1 MPGVTLD
8 AGHYMFVLRMPV
20 GGQAIVDIYRA
31 GDAAH
36 VASCLAV
43 EVKRTGPSAAAFVN
57 YSGVTPAALK
67 SWFVGGSVIGF
78 QFVYPPSEAKTIYLA
93 SGEPVP
99 FGTVQTIRPDM
110 VGTYGVAMT
119 GESAESL
126 HPVGT
131 SGGIPVA
138 PLELDGAGHLTAARR
153 ALADRL
159 ATQPADTQ
167 SQTLLLIEL
176 LDRVE
181 NAYGARD
188 ARKMAEA
195 LRLAASTIDGVLAS
209 QRSRFSGVPALPDD
223 VVAAVEKARAHLQA
237 FSKLAAST
245 R

>member
-1 MPGVTLD
+1 MDRWRRLATSAVVLFGVLCATPSAAQAPANDRGHVRFSESVRVPGVTLD

-93 SGEPVP
+93 TGEPVP

-119 GESAESL
+119 GESADSL
-126 HPVGT
+126 QPVGT

-138 PLELDGAGHLTAARR
+138 PLAAANRCSAAEKRASASGSGKRR
-153 ALADRL
+153 RY
-159 ATQPADTQ
+159 PH
-167 SQTLLLIEL
+167 
-176 LDRVE
+176 
-181 NAYGARD
+181 
-188 ARKMAEA
+188 
-195 LRLAASTIDGVLAS
+195 AASTCLA
-209 QRSRFSGVPALPDD
+209 
-223 VVAAVEKARAHLQA
+223 
-237 FSKLAAST
+237 
-245 R
+245 